1 MQVMHK
7 KVELTEL
14 FYDLVFVYAIS
25 QITKILHHTEN
36 EQHLLENF
44 VVFAIV
50 LVVFW
55 NTWMIQTVYTNRY
68 GKNTLRDI
76 LFFMLDMAIVLFM
89 SNSFTGPLE
98 NWFYPFTFATGALTL
113 TLWLQYLLVY
123 LTAKDPNDR
132 QIGKLYLWILGL
144 KAAFL
149 FSSLFFSL
157 NLAII
162 WALLG
167 TLLGWIMP
175 SFFTKAMRQ
184 RPINFPHLLERLT
197 LITIIAFGETLVDI
211 APYFTVKTLDLW
223 SVLIFAIVSA
233 LFMTYIAQFDHYIE
247 EKRQAE
253 SGVLLIYLHYL
264 ILFGLSLITVA
275 LSFIHEEHFAK
286 SVAITCLYIGLGLF
300 YLGIL
305 CGSRYN
311 KTGLSPT
318 KNLAFVFVVSLGLG
332 ASLSYWMASFSGIV
346 GATFGVTL
354 ANALNY
360 IWNLWKKQNVGE
372 Q

>member
-1 MQVMHK
+1 MQVMPK

-25 QITKILHHTEN
+25 QITGILHHTEN
-36 EQHLLENF
+36 EHSLLEHF
-44 VVFAIV
+44 TIFAVV
-50 LVVFW
+50 LVVFL

-89 SNSFTGPLE
+89 SNSFTGPLAT
-98 NWFYPFTFATGALTL
+98 WFYPFTFATGALTT
-113 TLWLQYLLVY
+113 TLWLQYLFVF
-123 LTAKDPNDR
+123 LTAKDPHDR

-167 TLLGWIMP
+167 TLIGWIMP
-175 SFFTKAMRQ
+175 SFFAKVMRN

-197 LITIIAFGETLVDI
+197 LITIIVFGETLVDI
-211 APYFTVKTLDLW
+211 APYFTLKTLDLW
-223 SVLIFAIVSA
+223 SILIFLIVGA

-247 EKRQAE
+247 EKRRVE

-264 ILFGLSLITVA
+264 ILFGLSLVTVA

-286 SVAITCLYIGLGLF
+286 NAAITCLYVGLVLF

-305 CGSRYN
+305 GGSRYN
-311 KTGLSPT
+311 KAGLSQIR
-318 KNLAFVFVVSLGLG
+318 SLRLVLVISILLG
-332 ASLSYWMASFSGIV
+332 ASFSYYFASFAGIV
-346 GATFGVTL
+346 GVTFGVTL
-354 ANALNY
+354 ANAINY
-360 IWNLWKKQNVGE
+360 IWYLWTKQSVE
-372 Q
+372 E